1 MRRSGEKR
9 DGRQLGELLHHRSL
23 CRSRLFMSAG
33 LKSSRNS
40 KSELELEFKFDRKLL
55 NAKRETSRRPR
66 QTRSR
71 TMPYSAKVCSR
82 VFSANNETRRGE
94 GREREHFK
102 LSANSNSSS
111 LLQIYSRPRLGSGLY
126 RVGHLLAELGW
137 VDLDLECSTI
147 MLGQ

>member
-1 MRRSGEKR
+1 M
-9 DGRQLGELLHHRSL
+9 L
-23 CRSRLFMSAG
+23 AG

-55 NAKRETSRRPR
+55 NAKRETSRRPHEQCPILR
-66 QTRSR
+66 KF
-71 TMPYSAKVCSR
+71 AR
-82 VFSANNETRRGE
+82 VFSVPTMKQGE
-94 GREREHFK
+94 EREEREEHFK

-147 MLGQ
+147 LLGQ